1 MLIVFIILKSEIHL
15 NILYSERTSLNF
27 YSVWWVLSDIHLNIN
42 FKYFYLLKRKM
53 AMAVNKIILQE
64 NKNNVDKSFSE
75 HCRLHS
81 VESQMYQVTLNAYLG
96 SGKGREGRC

>member
-1 MLIVFIILKSEIHL
+1 
-15 NILYSERTSLNF
+15 
-27 YSVWWVLSDIHLNIN
+27 
-42 FKYFYLLKRKM
+42 
-53 AMAVNKIILQE
+53 MAVNKIILQE